1 MITKRNKKGIQGCK
15 NFKKGIKE
23 EERTKKRRVL
33 EVYIIEKHEIQF

>member
-1 MITKRNKKGIQGCK
+1 MITKGNKKGIRGCK

-23 EERTKKRRVL
+23 EEITKKRRVL